1 MECLD
6 VQVKVSVAICWFM
19 VLLRETEHMQGLAVL
34 SSLCLARSE
43 STCLG
48 IDAVLPV
55 LTLVNV
61 LPAHSPGPRNDFRAS
76 VCI

>member
-1 MECLD
+1 MCNNSL
-6 VQVKVSVAICWFM
+6 VYGSVEGN
-19 VLLRETEHMQGLAVL
+19 REHMHGFAVL

-48 IDAVLPV
+48 IDAALPV

-61 LPAHSPGPRNDFRAS
+61 LPAHTPGPRNDFRISAC
-76 VCI
+76 V